1 MPVSAATIFA
11 DAPLGAIIRWS
22 DGSPRPPERH
32 VRKVRDWERSNGE
45 GRLVERHVG
54 SRPGM
59 LDSLTV
65 HEGDFGEGGVIVL
78 SVRRVFGANSLLG
91 FDVVSVPQPGDAL
104 VITTSFGRDGLQ
116 HVASSRE
123 AAERWQAHHGYRDA
137 RIDVVPPSIALAA

>member
-11 DAPLGAIIRWS
+11 EAPLGAIIRWS

-45 GRLVERHVG
+45 GRLVERSAG
-54 SRPGM
+54 PRPGM
-59 LDSLTV
+59 LDTFTI
-65 HEGDFGEGGVIVL
+65 HEGDFGEGDVIVI
-78 SVRRVFGANSLLG
+78 SVRRVFGASSLLG
-91 FDVVSVPQPGDAL
+91 FDVISVPQPGDAL
-104 VITTSFGRDGLQ
+104 VITTMLGRDELR
-116 HVASSRE
+116 HVAASRE

>member
-11 DAPLGAIIRWS
+11 DAPLGAIIRWT

-32 VRKVRDWERSNGE
+32 VRKLRDWERSNGE

-59 LDSLTV
+59 LDSFTV

-78 SVRRVFGANSLLG
+78 RVRRVIGVNSLLS
-91 FDVVSVPQPGDAL
+91 FDVVSVPLPGEAL
-104 VITTSFGRDGLQ
+104 VITTSFGRDELQ
-116 HVASSRE
+116 HVAPSRE
-123 AAERWQAHHGYRDA
+123 AAERWREQHGYRDG